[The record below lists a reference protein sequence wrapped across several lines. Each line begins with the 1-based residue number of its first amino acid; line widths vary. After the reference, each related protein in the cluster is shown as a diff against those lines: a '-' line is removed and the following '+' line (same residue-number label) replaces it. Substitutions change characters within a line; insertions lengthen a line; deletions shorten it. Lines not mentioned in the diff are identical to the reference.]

1 MKKGRITAAEAMARL
16 NADPE
21 FVARRDLAERERE
34 RCEAALRRAEAP
46 LIDDVREAGV
56 DIATVWDLV
65 NTSAP
70 YSALLPILLNHLRR
84 PYPGAVRDGIARALA
99 VPEARFCLGELID
112 RYRAEREERP
122 KDGLAAAIGAV
133 AVDGDLN
140 DVIMLLREPENG
152 PSRMLLLSALERSR
166 APQAK
171 ATLREFEHDPEIG
184 KEVQRI
190 LSGRR
195 RG

>member
-1 MKKGRITAAEAMARL
+1 LLE
-16 NADPE
+16 E
-21 FVARRDLAERERE
+21 
-34 RCEAALRRAEAP
+34 LRK
-46 LIDDVREAGV
+46 AGL

-65 NTSAP
+65 NTSAR
-70 YSALLPILLNHLRR
+70 YTTFLPILVEHLRR

-122 KDGLAAAIGAV
+122 KDGLAAAIA
-133 AVDGDLN
+133 AIADDN
-140 DVIMLLREPENG
+140 HIDDVITLVRDPKNG
-152 PSRMLLLSALERSR
+152 TGRVLLLSALERSR
-166 APQAK
+166 TPQAK

-195 RG
+195 RR